1 MQVYTIMHDSTRS
14 ECKCSNKNNRS
25 VFRSNCSIIYGTN
38 IGMALVV
45 GIKIVMTNVVLGL
58 REVKVACDYLLTN
71 GFCC

>member
-1 MQVYTIMHDSTRS
+1 MQVSNIMHDSTRS
-14 ECKCSNKNNRS
+14 KCKCSNKNNRS

-58 REVKVACDYLLTN
+58 KEVKVACDYLLMN
-71 GFCC
+71 EF